1 MRAENKYDRPIVAV
15 MFLKAACD
23 IMLWKTS
30 LKEGGGT
37 GWGSVSTVGKPRLSS
52 SSLLQG
58 GLFAGE
64 GLGVQ
69 TLAGA
74 VETLEVWVRQCIIS

>member
-1 MRAENKYDRPIVAV
+1 
-15 MFLKAACD
+15 
-23 IMLWKTS
+23 MLCYGRLVHRGS
-30 LKEGGGT
+30 L
-37 GWGSVSTVGKPRLSS
+37 STVGNHVLSS

-69 TLAGA
+69 ALAGA
-74 VETLEVWVRQCIIS
+74 VETLEVWVRQCIVS

>member
-1 MRAENKYDRPIVAV
+1 MGVCVY
-15 MFLKAACD
+15 
-23 IMLWKTS
+23 S
-30 LKEGGGT
+30 
-37 GWGSVSTVGKPRLSS
+37 GKPRLSS

-74 VETLEVWVRQCIIS
+74 VETLEVWVRQCIISRYPSGGVK